1 MIPRYSRKAMAA
13 VWEPENRFRKWLQ
26 IEIWACEAMAKMGQ
40 VPAAA
45 LQAIRKKAGFDVA
58 RIEAI
63 EKVVKHDVIA
73 FLTAVSEGIG
83 PWARYL
89 HLGLTSSDVL
99 DTSLAMLMSE
109 AAAILEKDLKDFLQ
123 VLKRRALEHRRTF
136 MIGRT
141 HGMHAEPITFG
152 LILALW
158 YAETE
163 RNLERLQRAKERI
176 AYGKIS
182 GAVGTYAHLS
192 PAVEAY
198 VCKKCGLKPA
208 PISNQIIQRDRHAE
222 YFLTLALIAS
232 SIEKIALEI
241 RHLQRTEV
249 AEAEEPFSEGQK
261 GSSAMPHKRNPI
273 AVENLMGLSRV
284 VRSNALAALENVALW
299 HERDI
304 SHSSVERIIAPDS
317 TILLDYMLAR
327 ITQLVDHLVIY
338 PQTMAA
344 NLKITRGLIF
354 SEGVMLKLI
363 HKGLSREQA
372 YALVQ
377 KAAFRTLQRKKDFQR
392 VLLQD
397 RSLRVYLQ
405 PKEIQECF
413 DLSHSLRYVDEI
425 FRRVFH
431 DKDRSPQRPQRS
443 QRQKINQKQKRRK

>member
-1 MIPRYSRKAMAA
+1 M
-13 VWEPENRFRKWLQ
+13 
-26 IEIWACEAMAKMGQ
+26 
-40 VPAAA
+40 
-45 LQAIRKKAGFDVA
+45 
-58 RIEAI
+58 
-63 EKVVKHDVIA
+63 
-73 FLTAVSEGIG
+73 
-83 PWARYL
+83 
-89 HLGLTSSDVL
+89 
-99 DTSLAMLMSE
+99 
-109 AAAILEKDLKDFLQ
+109 
-123 VLKRRALEHRRTF
+123 
-136 MIGRT
+136 
-141 HGMHAEPITFG
+141 
-152 LILALW
+152 
-158 YAETE
+158 
-163 RNLERLQRAKERI
+163 
-176 AYGKIS
+176 
-182 GAVGTYAHLS
+182 
-192 PAVEAY
+192 
-198 VCKKCGLKPA
+198 
-208 PISNQIIQRDRHAE
+208 
-222 YFLTLALIAS
+222 TLALIAS

-327 ITQLVDHLVIY
+327 ISQLVDHLVIY

-443 QRQKINQKQKRRK
+443 QRQKIN